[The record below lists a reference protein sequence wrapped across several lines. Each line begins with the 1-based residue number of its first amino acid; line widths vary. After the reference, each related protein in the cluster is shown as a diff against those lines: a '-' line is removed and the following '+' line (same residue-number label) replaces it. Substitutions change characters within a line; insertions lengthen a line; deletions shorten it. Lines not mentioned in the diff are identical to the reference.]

1 MVAVIHSGSSIRAA
15 FFYNEQKVKEQVAT
29 CLHAENYPL
38 NADDMTNDQ
47 KLLRLEK
54 LSALNQ
60 RAKHRSV
67 HISLNFDPT
76 EKLSVE
82 QSKMIAAEYME
93 LIGFGGQPYLVYQH
107 SDAGHP
113 HLHLVS
119 TNIQPDGTPIRL
131 HNIGK
136 NKSEPAR
143 KMIEEKYGLIRA
155 EDHRQSMFLIKPVDA
170 RKLQYGKTDT
180 RRAIYNVLCTVLKS
194 YKYTSLVELNAVLR
208 LYNVEADKGE
218 ENSRT
223 HKHKGLFYRV
233 LDRNGE
239 PVGVPIKASLFPDS
253 PTLKFLESR
262 FAVNDALRQ
271 PHKARIRSAIDFALH
286 HPRSTIQTLKKELD
300 KRGIDTV
307 IRENADG
314 VIYGVTFIDHQ
325 TKCIW
330 NGSDLGK
337 QYGAKGLL
345 ERCYRPAAAQTKGQ
359 AETQEKNIANPM
371 AANPATNPNTTQQRD
386 GPQAETSLLGDL
398 LRPEYGADYLPSHLK
413 KKRRKKRQ
421 NNSNKL

>member
-1 MVAVIHSGSSIRAA
+1 MVTVIHSGSSIRAA
-15 FFYNEQKVKEQVAT
+15 LFYNEQKVKEQVAT
-29 CLHAENYPL
+29 CIHAENYPL
-38 NADDMTNDQ
+38 DAHELSNDQ

-60 RAKHRSV
+60 RAKHKSV
-67 HISLNFDPT
+67 HISLNFDPS
-76 EKLSVE
+76 EKLSVD
-82 QSKMIAAEYME
+82 QLKTIAAEYME
-93 LIGFGGQPYLVYQH
+93 LIGFGQQPYLVYQH
-107 SDAGHP
+107 ADAGHP

-136 NKSEPAR
+136 LKSEPAR
-143 KMIEEKYGLIRA
+143 KMIEKKYGLIKA
-155 EDHRQSMFLIKPVDA
+155 EEHKKMLESIRPVDA

-180 RRAIYNVLCTVLKS
+180 RRAIYNVLCAVLKS
-194 YKYTSLVELNAVLR
+194 YKYTSLAELNAVLR
-208 LYNVEADKGE
+208 LYNVEACRGE

-233 LDRNGE
+233 LDSKGE
-239 PVGVPIKASLFPDS
+239 PIGVPIKASLFPDK
-253 PTLKFLESR
+253 PTLKFLEGR
-262 FAVNDALRQ
+262 FTTNDALRQ
-271 PHKARIRSAIDFALH
+271 PHKARVRSAIDFALH
-286 HPRSTIQTLKKELD
+286 HPRTTMRTLKKELD

-307 IRENADG
+307 TRENLDG
-314 VIYGVTFIDHQ
+314 FVYGVTFIDHQ

-337 QYGAKGLL
+337 QYSAKGLA
-345 ERCYRPAAAQTKGQ
+345 ERCYQPTAEQAKAQS
-359 AETQEKNIANPM
+359 ETQAKRTEKSKTENPEANQNIR
-371 AANPATNPNTTQQRD
+371 QQAD
-386 GPQAETSLLGDL
+386 GVQTDGNLLGDL